1 MALNNNGFGFQQST
15 SGGGGGTNTNIA
27 NTDLTATGSR
37 ILDMDGEDLSFTSIA
52 LFSITGQTSFTGDL
66 TISNG
71 ASAPNL
77 KLKEASGG
85 GTNVGTL
92 TVGAL
97 GANRTYTFP
106 NATGT
111 VALTSDI
118 SNTNLGN
125 TDLTADA
132 ARTYD
137 TNANDVKFVNGGV
150 TQILFEDGNMVLG
163 GGGDSIEF
171 RREGSGSNPVNISFY
186 EPPNGGSNNISLVT
200 PALASN
206 RTITFPDATGTF
218 SLLEADQVFTGKQN
232 IEKREFKV
240 PTGGLG
246 DVDGDVL
253 YIGTGSV
260 QGGKVYYFNGT
271 DWASSDAD
279 AASTATGLLGIAL
292 DSGATST
299 VGVLVRGYG
308 TLGVSTGG
316 SNGDVLYLSTG
327 ANQITSTAPS
337 GSGDIVRVVGYL
349 IDSTNNIV
357 WFNPDGSWVEIA

>member
-132 ARTYD
+132 ART
-137 TNANDVKFVNGGV
+137 
-150 TQILFEDGNMVLG
+150 
-163 GGGDSIEF
+163 
-171 RREGSGSNPVNISFY
+171 
-186 EPPNGGSNNISLVT
+186 
-200 PALASN
+200 
-206 RTITFPDATGTF
+206 
-218 SLLEADQVFTGKQN
+218 
-232 IEKREFKV
+232 
-240 PTGGLG
+240 
-246 DVDGDVL
+246 
-253 YIGTGSV
+253 
-260 QGGKVYYFNGT
+260 
-271 DWASSDAD
+271 
-279 AASTATGLLGIAL
+279 
-292 DSGATST
+292 
-299 VGVLVRGYG
+299 
-308 TLGVSTGG
+308 
-316 SNGDVLYLSTG
+316 
-327 ANQITSTAPS
+327 
-337 GSGDIVRVVGYL
+337 
-349 IDSTNNIV
+349 
-357 WFNPDGSWVEIA
+357 